1 MGCGKRGSERAI
13 AEELDALVS
22 ALKAGGRAAVDP
34 TLPLHRAAANVI
46 GSMLFGSRLAED
58 PRFVEFLE
66 VTSFQVVRNIGI
78 SSNPLST
85 IIGACVSSLIL
96 SVFVHSAITESLL

>member
-1 MGCGKRGSERAI
+1 M
-13 AEELDALVS
+13 S

-46 GSMLFGSRLAED
+46 SSMLFGSRVADD

-66 VTSFQVVRNIGI
+66 VTSLQVVRNIGI

-85 IIGACVSSLIL
+85 VCGACVSSLIFYRFSYTVPL
-96 SVFVHSAITESLL
+96 PSRYH